1 MTFSIIARCSETG
14 QFGAAISS
22 SSPAVA
28 SRCIRAKAGV
38 GVAASQNITDP
49 QLASILLEM
58 AKYNI
63 SPKNAI
69 TELTKNTDFI
79 AYRQLSLLD
88 TVNPPFAF
96 SGRNTLGIYAQ
107 HIGTHVVCAGNLLD
121 NDQVTRIMLEQFE
134 QSTGTLA
141 TRLLDAL
148 QAGERAGGEA
158 GDVHSAGLLVVDKLE
173 WPIID
178 LRVDWSDQPIPE
190 LIALWKIYE
199 PQVDDYVL
207 RALDP
212 TSAPSYGVPGNE

>member
-28 SRCIRAKAGV
+28 ARCIRAKAGI
-38 GVAASQNITDP
+38 GVAASQNVTDP

-58 AKYNI
+58 VKYNI
-63 SPKNAI
+63 SPQNAI
-69 TELTKNTDFI
+69 DELTKNTDFI
-79 AYRQLSLLD
+79 DYRQLTLLD
-88 TVNPPFAF
+88 AHNAPFAF
-96 SGRNTLGIYAQ
+96 SGENTLGIYAQ
-107 HIGTHVVCAGNLLD
+107 HLGTDVVCAGNLLD
-121 NDQVTRIMLEQFE
+121 NINVTRAMLEQFE
-134 QSTGTLA
+134 QSKGALA
-141 TRLLDAL
+141 ERLLYAL
-148 QAGERAGGEA
+148 QAGEQAGGEA

-178 LRVDWSDQPIPE
+178 LRVDWSDQPISE
-190 LIALWKIYE
+190 LIALWQIYE